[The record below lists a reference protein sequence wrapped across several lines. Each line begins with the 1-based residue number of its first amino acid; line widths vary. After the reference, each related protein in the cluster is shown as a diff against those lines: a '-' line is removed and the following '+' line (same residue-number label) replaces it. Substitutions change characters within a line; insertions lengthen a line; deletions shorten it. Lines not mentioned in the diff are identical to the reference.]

1 MSDSLQ
7 TQGIARLCSLTHVA
21 HARRLECF
29 CRAAGYSRTDHQS
42 GGGGEPRNPDRRLQ
56 DKGRDVRGVGRGGAG
71 RQINILARGASCSR
85 SLRNAATRCTSIT
98 LREVRTGGT

>member
-1 MSDSLQ
+1 MSDDVG
-7 TQGIARLCSLTHVA
+7 TQGIVRPCSLTHVA
-21 HARRLECF
+21 CARTLGCL
-29 CRAAGYSRTDHQS
+29 CGAAGYSRTNHQS
-42 GGGGEPRNPDRRLQ
+42 DGGGEPRNLDRRSQ

-98 LREVRTGGT
+98 LRDVRTGGT